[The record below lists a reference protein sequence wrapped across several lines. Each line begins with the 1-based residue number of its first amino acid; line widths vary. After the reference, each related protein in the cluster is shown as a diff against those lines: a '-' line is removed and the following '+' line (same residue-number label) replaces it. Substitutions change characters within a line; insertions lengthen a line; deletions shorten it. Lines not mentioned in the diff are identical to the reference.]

1 MNKKMMN
8 NYAKLVVEKGI
19 NLQKGQDVI
28 ITISPQQVEFAR
40 CLVNACYKMKARKV
54 TVDFVDDE
62 ISKMKFKN
70 ESLQTLSKVEVHE
83 EAKQQYM
90 SDNLPCMI
98 YVDDQDPDYLNGV
111 DTSKMA
117 KSRQAKYPILKP
129 YVDKRDNRY
138 QWVIVSMPSLAWAKK
153 VFPEQ
158 SDEEAVKLLE
168 DAIIHCTRLE
178 GDPIANWDK
187 HVKSMSSKARKM
199 NRYHFDKLTYT
210 SSNGTNFTIGLN
222 PKHIWLSAGEE
233 TLQGIEY
240 VANMPTEEVFTMPD
254 KYRVDGI
261 VYSSKA
267 LSYQGN
273 LIEDFSIR
281 FKKGKAVKVKARVGQ
296 KNLEEMIGMD
306 EGSAY
311 LGEVALVPF
320 NSPINETGIMF
331 YNTLFDENAC
341 CHLAL
346 GMAFKNNLKGFD
358 KMTDED
364 FKAVNYN
371 DSMIHVDFMIGTE
384 DLKVIGTTYDEKEVV
399 VFENGV
405 WKI

>member
-8 NYAKLVVEKGI
+8 NYAKLVVTRGI

-28 ITISPQQVEFAR
+28 IRASTQQVEFAR
-40 CLVNACYKMKARKV
+40 CLVDASYKAKARKV
-54 TVDFVDDE
+54 TVEFEDE
-62 ISKMKFKN
+62 AISKMKFKN
-70 ESLQTLSKVEVHE
+70 ESLQTLSKVETFE
-83 EAKQQYM
+83 EEKQKYM
-90 SDNLPCMI
+90 TETLPCTI
-98 YVDDQDPDYLNGV
+98 IVEDEDPDYLNGV
-111 DTSKMA
+111 DTAKMA
-117 KSRQAKYPILKP
+117 KARQAKYPILKP
-129 YVDKRDNRY
+129 YIDARDNRY
-138 QWVIVSMPSLAWAKK
+138 QWVIVAMPSLAWAKK
-153 VFPEQ
+153 IFTDC
-158 SDEEAVKLLE
+158 SDEEAIKKLE
-168 DAIIHCTRLE
+168 EAIIHCTRLE

-187 HVKSMSSKARKM
+187 HVKLMEAKARKL

-210 SSNGTNFTIGLN
+210 ASNGTNLTLGLN
-222 PKHIWLSAGEE
+222 PKHIWLSASEK
-233 TLQGIEY
+233 TLQGTEFI
-240 VANMPTEEVFTMPD
+240 ANMPTEEIFTMPD
-254 KYRVDGI
+254 KYRVDGV
-261 VYSSKA
+261 VYSSKP

-281 FKKGKAVKVKARVGQ
+281 FKKGKAVKVKAKVGQ
-296 KNLEEMIGMD
+296 KSLEEMISMD
-306 EGSAY
+306 EAAAY

-346 GMAFKNNLKGFD
+346 GMGFKNNFKAYE
-358 KMTDED
+358 KMKEED
-364 FKAVNYN
+364 FEAANYN

-384 DLKVIGTTYDEKEVV
+384 DLKIVGTTHDSKEIV